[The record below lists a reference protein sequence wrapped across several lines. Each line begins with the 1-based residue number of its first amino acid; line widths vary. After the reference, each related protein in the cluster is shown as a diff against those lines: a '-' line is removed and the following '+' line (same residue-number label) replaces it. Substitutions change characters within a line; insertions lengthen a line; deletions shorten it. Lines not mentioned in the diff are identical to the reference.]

1 MPSINRQLL
10 LLITLAF
17 GLALVLPLACGGL
30 GSSSNSQQSNSVG
43 NRDGGNNSDDE
54 DDCDDE
60 DHHRDGGRP
69 DSGICHR
76 GNDDE
81 NECDDEGH
89 HRDGGRDDDG
99 HHVTICHFPPGN
111 PGNAHT
117 IRVGAPA
124 VPAHMAHGDHLG
136 SCGPGE
142 GHCVRD
148 GGQPDGGQPD
158 GGQPD
163 GGHDGG
169 PRP

>member
-30 GSSSNSQQSNSVG
+30 GSFSNSQQSNSVG

-54 DDCDDE
+54 DDNDDCDDE

-69 DSGICHR
+69 DSGVCHR
-76 GNDDE
+76 ENDDE
-81 NECDDEGH
+81 NECDEEGH
-89 HRDGGRDDDG
+89 HRDGGSNDDG
-99 HHVTICHFPPGN
+99 RHVTICHFPPGN

-124 VPAHMAHGDHLG
+124 VRAHMAHGDHLG
-136 SCGPGE
+136 ACGPGE
-142 GHCVRD
+142 GHCGR
-148 GGQPDGGQPD
+148 D

-169 PRP
+169 GP

>member
-1 MPSINRQLL
+1 MPSIHRQLL

-17 GLALVLPLACGGL
+17 ALALVLPLACGGL
-30 GSSSNSQQSNSVG
+30 GSFSSNSQPSNSVG
-43 NRDGGNNSDDE
+43 NRDGGNDSDDE
-54 DDCDDE
+54 DD
-60 DHHRDGGRP
+60 
-69 DSGICHR
+69 
-76 GNDDE
+76 NDD
-81 NECDDEGH
+81 CDDEGH

-124 VPAHMAHGDHLG
+124 IPAHMAHGDHLG

-163 GGHDGG
+163 GGPDGG